1 MEIKVLEKKDADV
14 YIKLRLEALKL
25 SPEAFASSY
34 EEEKEFT
41 IETFENRLSNS
52 SSYTLGAFENG
63 ELLGVVTLQLE
74 QKAKLKHRINI
85 FAMYVAVGN
94 RGHGVGKK
102 LLKEA
107 ITRSKQMNGIE
118 AIYLTV
124 GAANQPAKNLY
135 KSFGFAT
142 YGIDKKALKIDNTY
156 FDEELM
162 VLYF

>member
-1 MEIKVLEKKDADV
+1 MEIKVLEKNDANS
-14 YIKLRLEALKL
+14 YKGLRLEALKL

-34 EEEKEFT
+34 EEEKDFT
-41 IETFENRLSNS
+41 LETFANRVSNS

-63 ELLGVVTLQLE
+63 VLAGVVTLQLE

-85 FAMYVAVGN
+85 FAMYVAVEK
-94 RGHGVGKK
+94 RGKGIAKK
-102 LLKEA
+102 LMQEA
-107 ITRSKQMNGIE
+107 ITKSKQMDEIE

-124 GAANQPAKNLY
+124 GAANLPAKNLY
-135 KSFGFAT
+135 QSLGFEA
-142 YGIDKKALKIDNTY
+142 YGIDKNALKIDNIY

>member
-14 YIKLRLEALKL
+14 YKKLRLEALKL

-41 IETFENRLSNS
+41 IETFGNRLSNS
-52 SSYTLGAFENG
+52 NSYTLGAFENG
-63 ELLGVVTLQLE
+63 KLLGVVTLHLE
-74 QKAKLKHRINI
+74 QKAKLKHRITI
-85 FAMYVAVGN
+85 FAVYVAVGN
-94 RGHGVGKK
+94 RGHGVAKK

-107 ITRSKQMNGIE
+107 ITRSKQINGIE

-135 KSFGFAT
+135 KSLGFAT
-142 YGIDKKALKIDNTY
+142 YGIDKKALKIGNTY

>member
-135 KSFGFAT
+135 KSLGFAT

>member
-14 YIKLRLEALKL
+14 YKKLRLEALKL

-41 IETFENRLSNS
+41 IETFGNRLSNS

-63 ELLGVVTLQLE
+63 KLLGVVTLQLE
-74 QKAKLKHRINI
+74 QKAKLKHRITI
-85 FAMYVAVGN
+85 FAVYVAVGN
-94 RGHGVGKK
+94 RGHGVAKK

-107 ITRSKQMNGIE
+107 ITRSKQINGIE

-135 KSFGFAT
+135 KSLGFAT
-142 YGIDKKALKIDNTY
+142 YGIDKKALKIGNTY